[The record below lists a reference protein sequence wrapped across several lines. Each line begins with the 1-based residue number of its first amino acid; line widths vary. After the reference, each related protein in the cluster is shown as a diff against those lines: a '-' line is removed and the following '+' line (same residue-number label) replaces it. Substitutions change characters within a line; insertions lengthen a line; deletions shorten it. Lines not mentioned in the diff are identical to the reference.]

1 MNNDLRI
8 CCSATTHLV
17 LTCTSLLAFLLF
29 VGGCKNSSTTVTT
42 PPVVTP
48 VNSAFPPDFP
58 PIVAPANNP
67 MTPAKIA
74 LGRVLFYEKR
84 LSVNGT
90 QACAGCHSESSA
102 FCDVGHPVSTGALGI
117 INGGGN
123 DSAKSDFI
131 LRGTRNAPGL
141 ANVAYNT
148 SYFWDGRAATLEQQ
162 ALMPIQ
168 NPAELAN
175 TLPVV
180 VKTLANDTMYQ
191 RLFTA
196 AFGDPMVDTIRLG
209 QAIATFER
217 TLISG
222 YSAYDDYNR
231 GNKTALSA
239 SAIHGLTLFVSDSTN
254 CSKCH
259 SGFNFTDNRFH
270 STGLD
275 QSYSDLGRFLITN
288 QDQDNGSFKTPS
300 LRNVALTSPYEHDG
314 RFTVLEQVIEHYN
327 IGGMH
332 NKAQDTLIKQLN
344 LNNDQVEALVAF
356 LESLTDKRFVTNP
369 AFAAP

>member
-1 MNNDLRI
+1 M
-8 CCSATTHLV
+8 
-17 LTCTSLLAFLLF
+17 
-29 VGGCKNSSTTVTT
+29 
-42 PPVVTP
+42 
-48 VNSAFPPDFP
+48 
-58 PIVAPANNP
+58 
-67 MTPAKIA
+67 
-74 LGRVLFYEKR
+74 
-84 LSVNGT
+84 
-90 QACAGCHSESSA
+90 
-102 FCDVGHPVSTGALGI
+102 
-117 INGGGN
+117 GGGN
-123 DSAKSDFI
+123 DSSKGGAV
-131 LRGTRNAPGL
+131 LRGGTRNAPGL

-180 VKTLANDTMYQ
+180 VQTLARDTMYQ

-196 AFGDPMVDTIRLG
+196 AFGDPMVDTIRLA

-231 GNKTALSA
+231 GNKTALST
-239 SAIHGLTLFVSDSTN
+239 SAIHGLTLFMSDSTN

-259 SGFNFTDNRFH
+259 SGFNFTDNKFH

-275 QSYSDLGRFLITN
+275 QSYSDLGRILITN

-327 IGGMH
+327 TGGMH
-332 NKAQDTLIKQLN
+332 NKAQDTLIKPLN

-356 LESLTDKRFVTNP
+356 LESLTDKGFVTNS
-369 AFAAP
+369 AFSAP